1 MKDKKVFYQDFL
13 MDIPCEKD
21 YPIVKLKYIDS
32 IYNYASFDEKDNL
45 LDYIDGKIRTISL
58 GYLHNLLEEKE
69 WHILYEMVKKF
80 HKLIIV
86 DDIFVINEEVK
97 PIKDFYLKVYYYNL
111 NIYVDCYVFK
121 STAV

>member
-69 WHILYEMVKKF
+69 WHILYEMVKKL

-86 DDIFVINEEVK
+86 DDIFIINEEVK
-97 PIKDFYLKVYYYNL
+97 PIKDFYLKVYFYNL